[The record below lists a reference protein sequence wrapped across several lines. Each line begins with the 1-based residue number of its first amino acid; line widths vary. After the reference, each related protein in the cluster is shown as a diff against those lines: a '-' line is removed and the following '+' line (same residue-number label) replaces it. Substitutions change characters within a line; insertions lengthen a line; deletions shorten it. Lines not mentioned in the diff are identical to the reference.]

1 MKNMTSREPLDGV
14 IKFSAEHRRESL
26 GSRQFSEMVA
36 SLQAWRHIFFR
47 LNFIGQD
54 PTRYDGA
61 GFGNVSARI
70 LPHTAV
76 KGERKFVV
84 TGTQTG
90 ARPHLGLGDYCV
102 VESYDMRLNRV
113 QSYGDTMPSSE
124 SMTHGAIYD
133 LNPAI
138 RFVFHGHVPVIW
150 RQAKALRLPTSRP
163 EIAYGTPDMAY
174 EVSRLYRESSLS
186 DRKVLAMGGHED
198 GIISFGKNADEA
210 GSALVSTLSQ
220 ALQLESMPSVL

>member
-1 MKNMTSREPLDGV
+1 MTSHEPLDGV
-14 IKFSAEHRRESL
+14 IKFGAEHQRRSL
-26 GSRQFSEMVA
+26 GSRQFAEMVA

-54 PTRYDGA
+54 PGRYDGA

-70 LPHTAV
+70 PPHTAT
-76 KGERKFVV
+76 KGKRKFIV

-124 SMTHGAIYD
+124 SMTHGAIYS
-133 LNPAI
+133 AVESI
-138 RFVFHGHVPVIW
+138 RSVIHFHNRKIFDSMLFDSDVP
-150 RQAKALRLPTSRP
+150 KTDKN
-163 EIAYGTPDMAY
+163 IAYGTPQMAI
-174 EVSRLYRESSLS
+174 
-186 DRKVLAMGGHED
+186 AMDKIVRSTGFNYGFFATAGH
-198 GIISFGKNADEA
+198 DEGVFA
-210 GSALVSTLSQ
+210 YGPSIDDTLGQ
-220 ALQLESMPSVL
+220 ALALQRKYS

>member
-1 MKNMTSREPLDGV
+1 MISPEPLDGV
-14 IKFSAEHRRESL
+14 IKFTAEHRRESL
-26 GSRQFSEMVA
+26 SVRQFSEMVG

-54 PTRYDGA
+54 PGRYDGA
-61 GFGNVSARI
+61 GFGNVSARVA
-70 LPHTAV
+70 PHTGM
-76 KGERKFVV
+76 KGKRKFVV

-90 ARPHLGLGDYCV
+90 ARPHLGLRDYCV
-102 VESYDMRLNRV
+102 VESYDIRLNRV
-113 QSYGDTMPSSE
+113 SSFGETMPSSE

-138 RFVFHGHVPVIW
+138 RFVFHGHIPVIW
-150 RQAKALRLPTSRP
+150 RQAKALRLPLTRE
-163 EIAYGTPDMAY
+163 EIPYGTPEMAS
-174 EVSRLYRESSLS
+174 EVARLYRETSLS
-186 DRKVLAMGGHED
+186 DRRVLAMGGHED

>member
-1 MKNMTSREPLDGV
+1 MTSHEPLDGV

-26 GSRQFSEMVA
+26 SVRQFAEMVG

-54 PTRYDGA
+54 PSRYDGA

-70 LPHTAV
+70 PPHTGM
-76 KGERKFVV
+76 KGKRKFIV

-90 ARPHLGLGDYCV
+90 ARPHLGLRDYCV
-102 VESYDMRLNRV
+102 VESYDIRLNRV
-113 QSYGDTMPSSE
+113 VSFGETMPSSE

-138 RFVFHGHVPVIW
+138 RFVFHGHIPVIW
-150 RQAKALRLPTSRP
+150 RQAQALRLPTSRKEVP
-163 EIAYGTPDMAY
+163 YGTTEMAS
-174 EVSRLYRESSLS
+174 EVARLYRETSLS
-186 DRKVLAMGGHED
+186 DRRVLAMGGHED

>member
-1 MKNMTSREPLDGV
+1 MSSMISPEPLDGV
-14 IKFSAEHRRESL
+14 IKFSAEHRGEAL
-26 GSRQFSEMVA
+26 GTRQFAQMVA

-54 PTRYDGA
+54 PGRYDGA
-61 GFGNVSARI
+61 GFGNVSARTP
-70 LPHTAV
+70 PHTGM
-76 KGERKFVV
+76 KGKRKFIV

-90 ARPHLGLGDYCV
+90 ARPHLGLRDYCV

-113 QSYGDTMPSSE
+113 QSFGETMPSSE

-138 RFVFHGHVPVIW
+138 RFVFHGHIPVIW
-150 RQAKALRLPTSRP
+150 RQAKALRLPTTRP
-163 EIAYGTPDMAY
+163 EVAYGTTDMAH
-174 EVSRLYRESSLS
+174 EVSRLYRETSLP
-186 DRKVLAMGGHED
+186 DRQVLAMGGHED
-198 GIISFGKNADEA
+198 GIISYGKDADAA

-220 ALQLESMPSVL
+220 ALQLESMPSIL